1 VSSNLHV
8 TCGAEPKRA
17 PGTSP
22 EVVSHFF
29 DSLIRP
35 FGFFNP
41 TTGLLGELNL
51 SRGVNSLLSPSQH
64 LEFESV
70 QQLAQA
76 ISDLDSISIA
86 LGHMDSEE
94 FAIWCGLG
102 KSNARTHLMRLI
114 EEMQQARIRVKGAQL
129 QLDFM
134 QNQPSGKALFRS
146 LTQLAL
152 VGVVCESR
160 QLQRAWLTS
169 TRTSLSK
176 KWISKFESIQVFSGS
191 GVLLE
196 AEALRFVFRVK
207 WKGIGD
213 CEPAIGVFRNRLVI
227 DVGGVRSFVELPAA
241 CSRMEPGSVRLSKN
255 KFEIDL
261 AVKESEWPRS

>member
-1 VSSNLHV
+1 MSSSPLI
-8 TCGAEPKRA
+8 TCGAEPTRGS
-17 PGTSP
+17 GTSP
-22 EVVSHFF
+22 EIVAHFF
-29 DSLIRP
+29 ESLIRP
-35 FGFFNP
+35 FGFFHP

-51 SRGVNSLLSPSQH
+51 LRGVNSLLSPSQH

-86 LGHMDSEE
+86 LHHMDSEE

-102 KSNARTHLMRLI
+102 KSDARTHLLQLI
-114 EEMQQARIRVKGAQL
+114 GEMNQARIRVQGAQL

-134 QNQPSGKALFRS
+134 HNRPSAKTLFRS

-152 VGVVCESR
+152 VGVVCDSR
-160 QLQRAWLTS
+160 QLQQAWLTS
-169 TRTSLSK
+169 AHTSLSK
-176 KWISKFESIQVFSGS
+176 KWVYKFESIKAFSGG

-196 AEALRFVFRVK
+196 EDALRFVFRVK
-207 WKGIGD
+207 WKGVGD
-213 CEPAIGVFRNRLVI
+213 CEPAIGLFRNQLVI

-241 CSRMEPGSVRLSKN
+241 CSRMEPGNVRLSKN

-261 AVKESEWPRS
+261 VVKESEWPRS

>member
-1 VSSNLHV
+1 MSSSLLI
-8 TCGAEPKRA
+8 TCGAEPTRGS
-17 PGTSP
+17 GTTP
-22 EVVSHFF
+22 EVVAHFLE
-29 DSLIRP
+29 SLIQP
-35 FGFFNP
+35 FGFFQP
-41 TTGLLGELNL
+41 THGLLGELNL
-51 SRGVNSLLSPSQH
+51 LRGMKSLLSPSQH

-86 LGHMDSEE
+86 LRHMDSEE

-102 KSNARTHLMRLI
+102 RNNARTHLLQLI
-114 EEMQQARIRVKGAQL
+114 GEMNQARNRIQGAQL

-134 QNQPSGKALFRS
+134 HNRPSAKALFRS

-160 QLQRAWLTS
+160 QLQQAWLMS
-169 TRTSLSK
+169 TETSLSK
-176 KWISKFESIQVFSGS
+176 KWISKFESIKVFSGY

-196 AEALRFVFRVK
+196 VEALRFVFRVK
-207 WKGIGD
+207 WKGVGE
-213 CEPAIGVFRNRLVI
+213 CEPAIGLFRNQLVI

-241 CSRMEPGSVRLSKN
+241 CSRMEPGTVRLSKN

-261 AVKESEWPRS
+261 SVKESEWPRS